1 MEWIYEK
8 PVDHLYDSLAFLT
21 LKEND
26 EVVRSFEL
34 IDASEKYE
42 LRELTP
48 NGRQVLSGRGWSSY
62 PTKLNCTET
71 LKEIVEENG
80 YPQIPEDIL
89 QDIFEWFDNHPYK
102 YSPRQQ

>member
-1 MEWIYEK
+1 MEWVYEK

-21 LKEND
+21 LKKDD
-26 EVVRSFEL
+26 EVVRSFQL
-34 IDASEKYE
+34 IDASDKYE

-48 NGRQVLSGRGWSSY
+48 NRRQVLSGRGWSSY

>member
-21 LKEND
+21 LKEG
-26 EVVRSFEL
+26 EEIVRSFEL
-34 IDASEKYE
+34 IDASDKYE
-42 LRELTP
+42 LRELSP
-48 NGRQVLSGRGWSSY
+48 KQHQILSGRGWSSN

-89 QDIFEWFDNHPYK
+89 HDIFRWFDDHPYK
-102 YSPRQQ
+102 YSPRQR